1 LKSGGP
7 LLGYNNNI
15 PYKGH
20 VYHVQTEDSGSKR
33 PHVITHLFAD
43 GGRVVSTT
51 KTSYADMV
59 GIENMADKVRT
70 LMRDQHKGM
79 VISLRDGEF
88 DHLLDG
94 ALPPQ
99 LNEGTASDAA
109 AASAETAAS
118 AEPFPESTP
127 ASVPL
132 ELVDKADDG
141 EFVKQVS
148 EIALDPSDDG
158 TRPGSYSYVGSRS
171 SLPSRSSYPPPSSS
185 PATVRRPSATPGTPP
200 VGSPTSARMQSDAP
214 PALDNVSPRR
224 RHRRSKDDPSLRTA
238 PDASPEDAH
247 ASRIFGERYT
257 STRRFDELVLA
268 FLERG

>member
-59 GIENMADKVRT
+59 GIENLADKVRT

-99 LNEGTASDAA
+99 VNEGKASDGAA
-109 AASAETAAS
+109 APAVAPV
-118 AEPFPESTP
+118 AEPTP
-127 ASVPL
+127 ASVPI

-148 EIALDPSDDG
+148 EIAVEPPDDG

-185 PATVRRPSATPGTPP
+185 PATVRRPSSAGVGATPGTPP
-200 VGSPTSARMQSDAP
+200 VGSPANARFRSDAP
-214 PALDNVSPRR
+214 PAVDDVSPRR
-224 RHRRSKDDPSLRTA
+224 RHRRSNADQGRRTS
-238 PDASPEDAH
+238 PDTNAEDAH
-247 ASRIFGERYT
+247 ASRIFGERYS
-257 STRRFDELVLA
+257 STLRFDELVLA